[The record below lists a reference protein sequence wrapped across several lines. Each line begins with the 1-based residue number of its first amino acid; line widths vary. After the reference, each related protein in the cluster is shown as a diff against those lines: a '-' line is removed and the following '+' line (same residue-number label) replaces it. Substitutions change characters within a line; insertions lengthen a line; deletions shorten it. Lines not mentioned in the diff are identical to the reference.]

1 MKWRESVS
9 EGVGGK
15 WGKLYYSNNIV
26 VVVVR
31 IYIYSVVEVQTY
43 TWFNG
48 GERESDEG
56 TSVYLYESP
65 DYVTTNPAPSKHDN
79 LYTIYVYVSQHFQVK
94 RKVFM

>member
-9 EGVGGK
+9 EGVGANEANYIIQTILLLL
-15 WGKLYYSNNIV
+15 LYA
-26 VVVVR
+26 
-31 IYIYSVVEVQTY
+31 YIYSVVEVHTY